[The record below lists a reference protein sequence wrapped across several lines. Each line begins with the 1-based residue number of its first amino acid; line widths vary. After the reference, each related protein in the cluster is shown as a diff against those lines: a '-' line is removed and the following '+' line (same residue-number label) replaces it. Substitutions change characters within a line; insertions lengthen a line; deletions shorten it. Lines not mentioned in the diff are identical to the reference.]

1 MDDDPLLANLTAAQQ
16 EAVLH
21 VDGPLL
27 ILAGPGSG
35 KTRVVTHRIANM
47 LRTGI
52 APQRI
57 LALTFTNKAAEEM
70 RRRVERLAPGKPV
83 WVSTFHRFCAK
94 MLREHCRL
102 VGLRENFTIYDTSD
116 SGSTLKRTI
125 AALDIDTGH
134 FTPQQIAHHISWAK
148 NNLISAAQYQPR
160 PGHPL
165 GAITAKVYPAY
176 QEALLTAN
184 AVDFD
189 DMLLHTALLLRD
201 NPEIRTMLDAR
212 YRYIMVDEY
221 QDTNLAQYAI
231 VRALSMDYPNLSVTG
246 DPDQSIYGW
255 RGANLSNILEFEN
268 DYPEVHVVR
277 LEQNYRSTKSILRA
291 AATLIAHNKRRKEKD
306 LFTDNGEGNAV
317 RLTTYGS
324 NREEADAIARTIALA
339 IRSGTR
345 RARDFAVFYRV
356 NALSR
361 TLEFAFREANVPYQI
376 INGVEFFQ
384 RAEIKDVMAY
394 LRLINNPD
402 DDEAFMRIV
411 NVPARGIGKT
421 TLKRLNEH
429 ASRKRRTLLALA
441 RDCREL
447 EGISKKAAT
456 SLHEFSLLV
465 ERLTRMITKPVEEL
479 MGHVLAETGYQQHLK
494 ESDAAEDEER
504 LANVEELLTV
514 ARSYDERNTGEES
527 LEKFLEE
534 VCLVSD
540 TDFLDGEDD
549 RVVLMTLHA
558 SKGLEFPI
566 VFLTAVEHGLLP
578 HERSKDNPDELEEE
592 RRLMFVGMTRAQEEL
607 HLSMARYRDF
617 RGQRRLT
624 VPSQF
629 LMELP
634 VQEFERNE
642 AAVRVWDNF
651 AEYPSPEED
660 VHESPDDDDRHG
672 DADDALVEDA
682 GDDEVSFDTAS
693 FDTASF
699 DAPKPKRP
707 EPKLPAGTVL
717 KTGADL
723 FGAPR
728 SESPR
733 PDGPTI
739 SPDLFHQGM
748 AVRHPEYGIGKI
760 LALSGA
766 GPRRMATVSF
776 PTAGQRKFML
786 SVSPLRPVKS

>member
-1 MDDDPLLANLTAAQQ
+1 MDDPLLANLTPAQQ

-35 KTRVVTHRIANM
+35 KTRVVTHRIAHL

-52 APQRI
+52 AAQRI

-94 MLREHCRL
+94 LLREHGRL
-102 VGLRENFTIYDTSD
+102 VGLAENFTIYDTSD
-116 SGSTLKRTI
+116 SHSTLKRTI
-125 AALDIDTGH
+125 DLLDVDIGH

-148 NNLISAAQYQPR
+148 NNLIPAAQYQPR

-165 GAITAKVYPAY
+165 GAVAAKIYPAY
-176 QEALLTAN
+176 QQALLKAN

-189 DMLLHTALLLRD
+189 DMLLHVAVMLRE
-201 NPEIRTMLDAR
+201 NPEVRTLLDAR
-212 YRYIMVDEY
+212 YRYILVDEY

-268 DYPEVHVVR
+268 DYPDVHVVR
-277 LEQNYRSTKSILRA
+277 LEQNYRSTKAIVRA
-291 AATLIAHNKRRKEKD
+291 AASLIAYNKRRKEKD
-306 LFTDNGEGNAV
+306 LFTDNGEGDPV
-317 RLTTYGS
+317 RLTTYFS
-324 NREEADAIARTIALA
+324 NREEAETIAA
-339 IRSGTR
+339 RIASEIRAGR
-345 RARDFAVFYRV
+345 RRPRDFAVFYRV

-361 TLEFAFREANVPYQI
+361 SLEFAFRDAAVPYQI
-376 INGVEFFQ
+376 VNGVEFFQ

-394 LRLINNPD
+394 LRLLNNPA
-402 DDEAFMRIV
+402 DDEAFMRVV
-411 NVPARGIGKT
+411 NTPTRGIGKT
-421 TLKRLNEH
+421 SLKRL
-429 ASRKRRTLLALA
+429 ASEADARRIPLLDLA
-441 RDCREL
+441 RHADRV
-447 EGISKKAAT
+447 EGLGKKPAGALIGFAA
-456 SLHEFSLLV
+456 LV
-465 ERLTRMITKPVEEL
+465 DRLARLTLKPIEEL
-479 MGHVLAETGYQQHLK
+479 MGHVLSESGYQEHLK
-494 ESDAAEDEER
+494 QSDAAEDEER

-514 ARSYDERNTGEES
+514 ARDFDEKTPGEGR
-527 LEKFLEE
+527 LEEFLEE
-534 VCLVSD
+534 ICLVND

-549 RVVLMTLHA
+549 RVTLMTLHA
-558 SKGLEFPI
+558 SKGLEFPV

-578 HERSKDNPDELEEE
+578 HERSREHPDELEEE

-607 HLSMARYRDF
+607 NISLARYREF

-634 VQEFERNE
+634 VAEFERNE
-642 AAVRVWDNF
+642 AAERVWETF
-651 AEYPSPEED
+651 ADYPPAR
-660 VHESPDDDDRHG
+660 DDDHIHAAHDHDHAH
-672 DADDALVEDA
+672 DAGSSVA
-682 GDDEVSFDTAS
+682 GDDDISFDT
-693 FDTASF
+693 DSF
-699 DAPKPKRP
+699 DAPAKPKP
-707 EPKLPAGTVL
+707 SAAPAPTYVLQTAADLAGAAPAATHAPAG
-717 KTGADL
+717 
-723 FGAPR
+723 
-728 SESPR
+728 
-733 PDGPTI
+733 I

-748 AVRHPEYGIGKI
+748 VVRHPEYGIGKI

-766 GPRRMATVSF
+766 GLRRMATVAF
-776 PTAGQRKFML
+776 PSHGQKKFML
-786 SVSPLRPVKS
+786 SASPLRPVKS

>member
-1 MDDDPLLANLTAAQQ
+1 MDDPLLANLTPAQQ

-35 KTRVVTHRIANM
+35 KTRVVTHRIAHL

-52 APQRI
+52 AAQRI

-94 MLREHCRL
+94 LLREHGRL
-102 VGLRENFTIYDTSD
+102 VGLAENFTIYDTSD
-116 SGSTLKRTI
+116 SQSTLKRTI
-125 AALDIDTGH
+125 DLLDVDIGH

-148 NNLISAAQYQPR
+148 NNLIPAAQYQPR

-165 GAITAKVYPAY
+165 GAVAAKIYPAY
-176 QEALLTAN
+176 QQALLKAN

-189 DMLLHTALLLRD
+189 DMLLHVAVMLRE
-201 NPEIRTMLDAR
+201 NPEVRTLLDAR
-212 YRYIMVDEY
+212 YRYILVDEY

-268 DYPEVHVVR
+268 DYPDVHVVR
-277 LEQNYRSTKSILRA
+277 LEQNYRSTKAIVRA
-291 AATLIAHNKRRKEKD
+291 AASLIAYNKRRKEKD
-306 LFTDNGEGNAV
+306 LFTDNGEGDPV
-317 RLTTYGS
+317 RLTTYFS
-324 NREEADAIARTIALA
+324 NREEAETIAA
-339 IRSGTR
+339 RIASEIRAGR
-345 RARDFAVFYRV
+345 RRPRDFAVFYRV

-361 TLEFAFREANVPYQI
+361 SLEFAFRDAAVPYQI
-376 INGVEFFQ
+376 VNGVEFFQ

-394 LRLINNPD
+394 LRLLNNPA
-402 DDEAFMRIV
+402 DDEAFMRVV
-411 NVPARGIGKT
+411 NTPTRGIGKT
-421 TLKRLNEH
+421 SLKRLAAE
-429 ASRKRRTLLALA
+429 ADARRIPLLDLA
-441 RDCREL
+441 RHADRV
-447 EGISKKAAT
+447 EGLGKKPAGALIGFAA
-456 SLHEFSLLV
+456 LV
-465 ERLTRMITKPVEEL
+465 DRLARLTLKPIEEL
-479 MGHVLAETGYQQHLK
+479 MRHVLSESGYQEHLK
-494 ESDAAEDEER
+494 QSDAAEDEER

-514 ARSYDERNTGEES
+514 ARDFDEKTPGEGR
-527 LEKFLEE
+527 LEEFLEE
-534 VCLVSD
+534 ICLVND

-549 RVVLMTLHA
+549 RVTLMTLHA
-558 SKGLEFPI
+558 SKGLEFPV

-578 HERSKDNPDELEEE
+578 HERSREHPDELEEE

-607 HLSMARYRDF
+607 NISLARYREF

-634 VQEFERNE
+634 VAEFERNE
-642 AAVRVWDNF
+642 AAERVWETF
-651 AEYPSPEED
+651 ADYPPAR
-660 VHESPDDDDRHG
+660 DDDHVHA
-672 DADDALVEDA
+672 ADDHDHTHDAASSDA
-682 GDDEVSFDTAS
+682 GDDDISFDT
-693 FDTASF
+693 DSF
-699 DAPKPKRP
+699 DAPAKPKP
-707 EPKLPAGTVL
+707 GAAPAPTYVLQTAADLAGAAPAAAQAPAG
-717 KTGADL
+717 
-723 FGAPR
+723 
-728 SESPR
+728 
-733 PDGPTI
+733 I

-748 AVRHPEYGIGKI
+748 VVRHPEYGIGKI

-766 GPRRMATVSF
+766 GLRRMATVAF
-776 PTAGQRKFML
+776 PSHGQKKFML
-786 SVSPLRPVKS
+786 SASPLRPVKS

>member
-1 MDDDPLLANLTAAQQ
+1 MDDPLLANLTPAQQ

-35 KTRVVTHRIANM
+35 KTRVVTHRIAHL

-52 APQRI
+52 AAQRI

-94 MLREHCRL
+94 LLREHGRL
-102 VGLRENFTIYDTSD
+102 VGLAENFTIYDTSD
-116 SGSTLKRTI
+116 SQSTLKRTI
-125 AALDIDTGH
+125 DLLDVDIGH

-148 NNLISAAQYQPR
+148 NNLIPAAQYQPR

-165 GAITAKVYPAY
+165 GAVAAKIYPAY
-176 QEALLTAN
+176 QQALLKAN

-189 DMLLHTALLLRD
+189 DMLLHVAVMLRE
-201 NPEIRTMLDAR
+201 NPEVRTLLDAR
-212 YRYIMVDEY
+212 YRYILVDEY

-268 DYPEVHVVR
+268 DYPDVHVVR
-277 LEQNYRSTKSILRA
+277 LEQNYRSTKAIVRA
-291 AATLIAHNKRRKEKD
+291 AASLIAYNKRRKEKD
-306 LFTDNGEGNAV
+306 LFTDNGEGDPV
-317 RLTTYGS
+317 RLTTYFS
-324 NREEADAIARTIALA
+324 NREEAETIAA
-339 IRSGTR
+339 RIASEIRAGR
-345 RARDFAVFYRV
+345 RRPRDFAVFYRV

-361 TLEFAFREANVPYQI
+361 SLEFAFRDAAVPYQI
-376 INGVEFFQ
+376 VNGVEFFQ

-394 LRLINNPD
+394 LRLLNNPA
-402 DDEAFMRIV
+402 DDEAFMRVV
-411 NVPARGIGKT
+411 NTPTRGIGKT
-421 TLKRLNEH
+421 SLKRLAAE
-429 ASRKRRTLLALA
+429 ADARRIPLLDLA
-441 RDCREL
+441 RHADRV
-447 EGISKKAAT
+447 EGLGKKPAGALIGFAA
-456 SLHEFSLLV
+456 LV
-465 ERLTRMITKPVEEL
+465 DRLARLTLKPIEEL
-479 MGHVLAETGYQQHLK
+479 MGHVLSESGYQEHLK
-494 ESDAAEDEER
+494 QSDAAEDEER

-514 ARSYDERNTGEES
+514 ARDFDEKTPGEGR
-527 LEKFLEE
+527 LEEFLEE
-534 VCLVSD
+534 ICLVND

-549 RVVLMTLHA
+549 RVTLMTLHA
-558 SKGLEFPI
+558 SKGLEFPV

-578 HERSKDNPDELEEE
+578 HERSREHPDELEEE

-607 HLSMARYRDF
+607 NISLARYREF

-634 VQEFERNE
+634 VAEFERNE
-642 AAVRVWDNF
+642 AAERVWETF
-651 AEYPSPEED
+651 ADYPPAR
-660 VHESPDDDDRHG
+660 DDDHVHA
-672 DADDALVEDA
+672 ADDHDHTHDAASSDA
-682 GDDEVSFDTAS
+682 GDDDISFDT
-693 FDTASF
+693 DSF
-699 DAPKPKRP
+699 DAPAKPKP
-707 EPKLPAGTVL
+707 SAAPAPTYVLQTAADLAGAAPAATHSPAG
-717 KTGADL
+717 
-723 FGAPR
+723 
-728 SESPR
+728 
-733 PDGPTI
+733 I

-748 AVRHPEYGIGKI
+748 VVRHPEYGIGKI

-766 GPRRMATVSF
+766 GLRRMATVAF
-776 PTAGQRKFML
+776 PSHGQKKFML
-786 SVSPLRPVKS
+786 SASPLRPVKS